1 MMCYVLGFRRRRAVV
16 RRRAH
21 SPQPHAA
28 FVHIF
33 ALAFVCLV
41 VMLVLWAET
50 GSGPVVQIF
59 AYLSIVLSAL
69 LFLTTIFLMLTI
81 R

>member
-1 MMCYVLGFRRRRAVV
+1 LVLRRRVAV
-16 RRRAH
+16 RRRAT
-21 SPQPHAA
+21 PNREPHAA
-28 FVHIF
+28 FAYVF
-33 ALAFVCLV
+33 ALAFVCLI
-41 VMLVLWAET
+41 VMLTLWAET

-69 LFLTTIFLMLTI
+69 LFLTTIFLILTV